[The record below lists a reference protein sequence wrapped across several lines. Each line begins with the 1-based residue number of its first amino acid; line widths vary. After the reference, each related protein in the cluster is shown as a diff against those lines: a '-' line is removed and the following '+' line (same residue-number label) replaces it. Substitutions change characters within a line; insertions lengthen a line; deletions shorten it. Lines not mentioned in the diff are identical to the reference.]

1 MKPLSITHSMASTIL
16 NALFS
21 VAVAFL
27 IAMVLTAPVKAQT
40 SSATIQST
48 PLNLSAVKSSQQKTN
63 NETSAKRYLAQ
74 QGVAE
79 MDLTLGKSTLLKLPA
94 PITRISVGSP
104 SIADVIMVNPRE
116 VYILGKLIGMTNI
129 TLWTKDG
136 QSRVVDVTVL
146 MDAAELH
153 AQLLEIMPNERD
165 IKVTAAGDSL
175 VLSGFVSNIIMVDR
189 AIALADAFIR
199 TSVLNMMVN
208 LGGGGGGGGKA
219 GGGGGGMGGQQGMQV
234 LRQGIQ
240 ARDDSPGAGGGLGS
254 FKVINLMQ
262 VRDNQQVMLEVK
274 IAEVNRAEAEKLGF
288 DFAGAALKTGSAWS
302 AIMAGAIGGSA
313 AEILLGQ
320 GLAGTTVDNGLPS
333 ISGTTVTGDN
343 AAFLIDAEKKDELV
357 KILAEPTI
365 VAISGQEASFLVG
378 GEILIPVSSGLQ
390 GTRLQSKEFG
400 VSLRFTPTVLEEGR
414 INLNVNPEVSELE
427 GFNEV
432 ASSGLN
438 GLVAVPTFRTR
449 RMSTTVQLRDGQSL
463 AIGGLLQ
470 DNYKERIRRF
480 PVLGEIP
487 ILGALFSSKD
497 FELGKT
503 ELMIIV
509 TPRLVK
515 PLQPDYKL
523 PTDSFV
529 PPDRGEFFMHGRMEA
544 EKEDSEKT
552 DVGFDNYETTDA
564 GDDDSETTDAGD
576 DDSETTD
583 AGDLNIGKEP
593 NNPADTVESGGFQ
606 MK

>member
-16 NALFS
+16 NALLS

-153 AQLLEIMPNERD
+153 AQLLEIMPGELD

-208 LGGGGGGGGKA
+208 LGGGGGEGKD
-219 GGGGGGMGGQQGMQV
+219 GGGGGGAGMGGQQGMQV
-234 LRQGIQ
+234 LRQGIVM
-240 ARDDSPGAGGGLGS
+240 RDDSPGAGGGLGS

-262 VRDNQQVMLEVK
+262 VRDNQQVMLEVR

-313 AEILLGQ
+313 AEILLGKSL
-320 GLAGTTVDNGLPS
+320 GGTTVDNGLPS
-333 ISGTTVTGDN
+333 ISGTTVRGDT

-414 INLNVNPEVSELE
+414 INLNVHPEVSELE

-438 GLVAVPTFRTR
+438 GIVAVPTFRTR

-497 FELGKT
+497 FEVGKT
-503 ELMIIV
+503 ELIIIV

-529 PPDRGEFFMHGRMEA
+529 PPEPGEFFLQGLME
-544 EKEDSEKT
+544 KGPDDS
-552 DVGFDNYETTDA
+552 ETTDA

-576 DDSETTD
+576 DDSKTTD

-593 NNPADTVESGGFQ
+593 NYPADTMEYDGFQ
-606 MK
+606 ME